1 MERNTEMKEQIKKLE
16 EELIHLV
23 RMTGD
28 KFLDETDYNHFVCR
42 GYHQLTDKKKI
53 ESLEIAIIDKT
64 VEYFHGEGPYSS

>member
-1 MERNTEMKEQIKKLE
+1 MNEEIEIKQEIKKLE
-16 EELIHLV
+16 EKLIRLV

-28 KFLDETDYNHFVCR
+28 KFLDETDYNHFVCN